1 MYLDGK
7 NIKPNNNKKAKVL
20 IGKKVK
26 YLCSIDIDKSGRGY
40 FFPRINTIADVVGRQ
55 IIFENYDSIYIR
67 DIKEMI
73 IVE

>member
-1 MYLDGK
+1 MYLNGI
-7 NIKPNNNKKAKVL
+7 NIKPNNNKEAKLL
-20 IGKKVK
+20 IGKKVE
-26 YLCSIDIDKSGRGY
+26 YLCNVDIDKTGRGY

-73 IVE
+73 VIK